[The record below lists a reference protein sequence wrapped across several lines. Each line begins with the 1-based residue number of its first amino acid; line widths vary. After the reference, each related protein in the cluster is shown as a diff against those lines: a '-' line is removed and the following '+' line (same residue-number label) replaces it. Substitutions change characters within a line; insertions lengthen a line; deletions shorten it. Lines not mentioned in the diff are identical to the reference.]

1 VLLVDT
7 NVLAYLLIEGDR
19 TPAAQALYKRDPDWR
34 SEAFILVE
42 FSNVLATYVR
52 TRALTVEQG
61 LELLAR
67 AQSIMPSL
75 ANASHAHA
83 LETAV
88 QLRISAYDGRFI
100 SVAKELGTKLITED
114 AKLRTTAPRWTRS
127 IDEALR

>member
-1 VLLVDT
+1 MLLVDT

-19 TPAAQALYKRDPDWR
+19 TPAAQALYERDPDWR

-52 TRALTVEQG
+52 TRALTAEES

-67 AQSIMPSL
+67 AQAMMPSL
-75 ANASHAHA
+75 ASCSHAHA
-83 LETAV
+83 LETAA

-100 SVAKELGTKLITED
+100 SVAKDLGLKLITED
-114 AKLRTTAPRWTRS
+114 AKLRTAAPRWTLS

>member
-1 VLLVDT
+1 MLIVDT

-19 TPAAQALYKRDPDWR
+19 TRAAQTLYERDPDWR

-52 TRALTVEQG
+52 TRALAVEES

-67 AQSIMPSL
+67 AQALMPSL
-75 ANASHAHA
+75 ASGSHAHA
-83 LETAV
+83 LETAA

-100 SVAKELGTKLITED
+100 SLAKELGTKLITED
-114 AKLRTTAPRWTRS
+114 AKLRSAAPQWTLS

>member
-1 VLLVDT
+1 MLLVDT

-19 TPAAQALYKRDPDWR
+19 TPAAQALYERDPDWR

-52 TRALTVEQG
+52 THALTVEQG

-67 AQSIMPSL
+67 AQSMMPSL
-75 ANASHAHA
+75 ASASHAHA

-114 AKLRTTAPRWTRS
+114 AKLRTAAPQWTHS